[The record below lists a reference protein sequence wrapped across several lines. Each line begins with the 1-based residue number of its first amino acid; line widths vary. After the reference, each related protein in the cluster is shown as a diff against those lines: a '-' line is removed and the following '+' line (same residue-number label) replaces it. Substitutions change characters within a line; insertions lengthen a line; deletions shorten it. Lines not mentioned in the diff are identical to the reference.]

1 MPKWLDHWT
10 TRAAIFL
17 LSVIVKLWLL
27 CTLLLSL
34 YCLFAV
40 CIHYCTCICID
51 DVALFDWLTNWAA
64 VLSVNWS
71 IYILLWYSYVAGHTD
86 VWIYRATV
94 LVWWANG
101 SETSMSAVCCSH
113 CARHCV
119 LWCSQN
125 WRNCQQ
131 ACHRNEFCARTR
143 VFYFVLHRLVI
154 CYLWQSKYCKTVF
167 ARHMLSICQ
176 SLFVCLSVCLSVCTS
191 YWWPCVDVFHHR
203 LFITINDMY
212 TPCLKKTVPPLACY
226 NLDIHSSITII
237 FGTSVTEKVGNQNL
251 LYFPTSPNL
260 CFCTTWWNRKPEN
273 CTFSLKC
280 CMLFTKD
287 TQNTLKY
294 HLVTA
299 KPPFTVKTID

>member
-27 CTLLLSL
+27 CALLLSL

-40 CIHYCTCICID
+40 CIHYFTCICID

-176 SLFVCLSVCLSVCTS
+176 SLFVCLSVCLYIVLMTLCWCFSSPT
-191 YWWPCVDVFHHR
+191 FHYHQWYVYTVSQKNR
-203 LFITINDMY
+203 PTFGLLQSRYTQFDYDNFWHKCYRESRQSKFTLF
-212 TPCLKKTVPPLACY
+212 
-226 NLDIHSSITII
+226 S
-237 FGTSVTEKVGNQNL
+237 
-251 LYFPTSPNL
+251 
-260 CFCTTWWNRKPEN
+260 
-273 CTFSLKC
+273 
-280 CMLFTKD
+280 
-287 TQNTLKY
+287 
-294 HLVTA
+294 HLT
-299 KPPFTVKTID
+299 